1 MNQEPNGPVL
11 SAVFVDYDNI
21 YLSLR
26 RKSEEAAKRFSKDA
40 GFWIKE
46 ITTGNIV
53 TPTNG
58 LLATRSR
65 RLVMARCY
73 GNPVPR
79 RNTSDNTTD
88 MNSFPFVRHHFL
100 RGGFEV
106 VDCPP
111 LTAQLKNSADIRMV
125 MDMRDLLNHDT
136 YYDEFIIL
144 SSDADF
150 TPMLHRLRAHARHTV
165 IYANDYTAAPY
176 TAICD
181 GEVREA
187 DLLRLLLDG
196 KISESPAAP
205 QVANESPS
213 VAQAR
218 IRDEIISTVVNAVR
232 TADQPVPLEALAER
246 TTRALGHDQ
255 TVGSSWAG
263 AGGFLELLRKELPAE
278 IQLTTQP
285 PYLAYDVKRA
295 VASETPQPAPVQ
307 AQAPAPAIASQPQQ
321 QPKPVAAKPLQTV
334 QPRESQFTETEQPVR
349 AASDTMEL
357 DRRAPVQQHR
367 QFSDDAEPASI
378 PLDSKSEAL
387 QRSMARIRD
396 ASQVPILSPT
406 DYRKLFVAMAQE
418 INENNLQGAQTIS
431 NIMSRAAERNVE
443 VRRDDVRFILEVVSE
458 ADPWF
463 EQGASANLFAGRFHN
478 FVVARCRSQ
487 GLDLSIDDLE
497 LIEAW
502 FAGNGEP
509 MQGIRSQPAPEPVVA
524 KPLSRFDDG
533 ARDDFPRILQNRL
546 RV

>member
-1 MNQEPNGPVL
+1 
-11 SAVFVDYDNI
+11 
-21 YLSLR
+21 
-26 RKSEEAAKRFSKDA
+26 
-40 GFWIKE
+40 
-46 ITTGNIV
+46 
-53 TPTNG
+53 
-58 LLATRSR
+58 
-65 RLVMARCY
+65 
-73 GNPVPR
+73 
-79 RNTSDNTTD
+79 
-88 MNSFPFVRHHFL
+88 
-100 RGGFEV
+100 
-106 VDCPP
+106 
-111 LTAQLKNSADIRMV
+111 
-125 MDMRDLLNHDT
+125 
-136 YYDEFIIL
+136 
-144 SSDADF
+144 
-150 TPMLHRLRAHARHTV
+150 AHARHTV